1 MEYFVS
7 FLAVVAFGVFIYR
20 KVKASK
26 EARESRPAPTPR
38 EPTPYDERSDRR

>member
-7 FLAVVAFGVFIYR
+7 FLAVVAFGVFVYR

-26 EARESRPAPTPR
+26 EARANRPAPAPR
-38 EPTPYDERSDRR
+38 EPTPYDERKDRR